1 MNSRGEMIP
10 KKVFPCAQCGKLL
23 TSGIKLR
30 SHVEVVHQGQR
41 NYTCTYCQKRFTSK
55 SNLQIHEGS
64 QHTGVLPY
72 HCSFCDKAG
81 LTNILWKIPLRRL
94 KNH

>member
-1 MNSRGEMIP
+1 MLCLMY
-10 KKVFPCAQCGKLL
+10 
-23 TSGIKLR
+23 TR

-41 NYTCTYCQKRFTSK
+41 NYTCSYCEKRFTSK

-72 HCSFCDKAG
+72 HCSFCDKAHDS
-81 LTNILWKIPLRRL
+81 PS
-94 KNH
+94 HSAQ